1 MTDLSADLST
11 EFQQQISDAVA
22 REVPINLV
30 GGNTKQFYG
39 REPRGEILHVA
50 GNRGVVDYEP
60 TELVITVRN
69 GTTLP
74 QLEAILAEQGQMLGF
89 EPPYF
94 GQKATIG
101 GAIAC
106 GLSGPRRPF
115 SGAVRD
121 HILGCKIIN
130 GYADSLSFGGEVMKN
145 VAGYDLSRLMA
156 GSMGTLG
163 LIVEVSLKVVP
174 KPEVELTWWQEIKD
188 NEVTERM
195 SQILQK
201 PFPISALHYDGKRL
215 FYRLCGMSEAI
226 NQSTETLGGEPLK
239 EHKSL
244 WLGLKEQTCAFFMG
258 EMPLWRISVAPAA
271 DPLPLAGR
279 SIMDWGGALRWL
291 KSDESAQHVFQTVAE
306 AGGHATLFRG
316 GDRSGIVFQPLPP
329 DLMQI
334 QQRLKHAFDPK
345 GLFNQGRMYPEF

>member
-1 MTDLSADLST
+1 MADLST
-11 EFQQQISDAVA
+11 DFQQHITDAVA
-22 REVPINLV
+22 RETPINLV

-39 REPRGEILHVA
+39 REPLGELLNVA
-50 GNRGVVDYEP
+50 DNTGIVDYEP

-69 GTTLP
+69 GTILS
-74 QLEAILAEQGQMLGF
+74 QLESVLAEQGQMLGF

-94 GQKATIG
+94 GEKATIG
-101 GAIAC
+101 GAIAS

-121 HILGCKIIN
+121 HVLGCKIIN
-130 GYADSLSFGGEVMKN
+130 GYADILSFGGTVMKN

-163 LIVEVSLKVVP
+163 LIIEASLKVIP
-174 KPEVELTWWQEIKD
+174 KPELEETWWQELKQ
-188 NEVTERM
+188 NEIIRLM
-195 SQILQK
+195 SQLLQK
-201 PFPISALHYDGKRL
+201 PFPFSGMHYDGKRL
-215 FYRLCGMSEAI
+215 FYRLCGSSEAI
-226 NQSTETLGGEPLK
+226 KQSTDILGGEQLSNG
-239 EHKSL
+239 EVF
-244 WLGLKEQTCAFFMG
+244 WLGLKNQTSEFFQ
-258 EMPLWRISVAPAA
+258 EEVPLWRISVAPATEE
-271 DPLPLAGR
+271 LPLTG
-279 SIMDWGGALRWL
+279 SFMLDWGGALRWL
-291 KSDESAQHVFQTVAE
+291 KSDESAQHIYQTVAE

-316 GDRSGIVFQPLPP
+316 GARDEVVFQPLPS